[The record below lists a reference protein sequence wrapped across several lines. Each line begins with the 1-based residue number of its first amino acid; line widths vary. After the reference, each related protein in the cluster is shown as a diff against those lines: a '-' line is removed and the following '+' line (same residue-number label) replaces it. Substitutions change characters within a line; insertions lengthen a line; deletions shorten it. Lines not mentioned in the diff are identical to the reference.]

1 VLRSANQRLI
11 IIVLVKKMRF
21 RVISKSVV
29 LFLALFLLLVTG
41 CLPAFVR
48 ADQSSASSEL
58 ASTQSKLVEC
68 FNAAKAAEAA
78 GANISELT
86 STLNV
91 AGSLFS
97 HAELA
102 YSSGNFSGAEALAVQ
117 SQNELSNFVSTASS
131 LQSAAAQKQNIDFYL
146 NFVAPIVGAVAVV
159 VGSFLIWVL
168 LKRKY
173 GSAREE

>member
-1 VLRSANQRLI
+1 
-11 IIVLVKKMRF
+11 MRF

-29 LFLALFLLLVTG
+29 LFLVLFLLFVTG

-48 ADQSSASSEL
+48 ADQSFASSEL

-68 FNAAKAAEAA
+68 FNAAKVAEAA
-78 GANISELT
+78 GANISQLT

-97 HAELA
+97 QAELA

-131 LQSAAAQKQNIDFYL
+131 LQSAAAQKQNVDFFL
-146 NFVAPIVGAVAVV
+146 NFGVPIVGAVVV
-159 VGSFLIWVL
+159 IVGSFSVWAL

-173 GSAREE
+173 ERTGEE

>member
-1 VLRSANQRLI
+1 
-11 IIVLVKKMRF
+11 MRF
-21 RVISKSVV
+21 KVISKSFV
-29 LFLALFLLLVTG
+29 LFSVLFLLLVTG
-41 CLPAFVR
+41 CLPAFAR

-68 FNAAKAAEAA
+68 FNAAKAAEEA

-97 HAELA
+97 QAELA

-131 LQSAAAQKQNIDFYL
+131 LQSAAVQKHNMDFYL
-146 NFVAPIVGAVAVV
+146 NFVGSIVGAVAVI
-159 VGSFLIWVL
+159 VGSFVIWVL
-168 LKRKY
+168 LKRRFERAGEKVK
-173 GSAREE
+173 